1 MEFLKQIDRP
11 VLISIDDVDRLHDDE
26 VKVVLNLIRDTADFP
41 NLFYIVAADKK
52 NLCLSLERL
61 GIKVPEVF
69 LKKFIN
75 FECLFPASDAV
86 LKQLF
91 RKKLDSVLREYSCT
105 DSKDLIISSILEI
118 DNIIDAFETPRDIVR
133 FLNIIQICI

>member
-1 MEFLKQIDRP
+1 MSVIGTFGYKSPRG
-11 VLISIDDVDRLHDDE
+11 ISE
-26 VKVVLNLIRDTADFP
+26 
-41 NLFYIVAADKK
+41 
-52 NLCLSLERL
+52 
-61 GIKVPEVF
+61 
-69 LKKFIN
+69 KFIN

-133 FLNIIQICI
+133 FLNIFTFAMDCIERNEIMAEINVADLFAISLIKYLEIMMVCFYHTMTRQNR